1 MIIKSPSNQ
10 NREDDKNRK
19 EKKNNLEALRD
30 RLPVR
35 YSMYWT
41 NLTAESSSM

>member
-10 NREDDKNRK
+10 NREDDKNEKRK
-19 EKKNNLEALRD
+19 KMSNLEALRD

-35 YSMYWT
+35 
-41 NLTAESSSM
+41 